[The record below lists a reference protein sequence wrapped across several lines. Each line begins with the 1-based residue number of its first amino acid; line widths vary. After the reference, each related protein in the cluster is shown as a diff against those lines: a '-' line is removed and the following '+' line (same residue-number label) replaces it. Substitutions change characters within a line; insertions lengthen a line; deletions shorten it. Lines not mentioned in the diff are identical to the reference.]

1 MVGDEL
7 HGCTI
12 SSLGDQA
19 LQDAWQALARAQP
32 DSVAAWQTLLGTRGL
47 EGPDARVLQDQ
58 WQLLQGIR
66 LLRSG
71 STPSQVVSRLGYRD
85 ESALAEA
92 HLHWLGAPLSPQP
105 SATR

>member
-1 MVGDEL
+1 M
-7 HGCTI
+7 
-12 SSLGDQA
+12 
-19 LQDAWQALARAQP
+19 
-32 DSVAAWQTLLGTRGL
+32 AAWQTLLGTRGL
-47 EGPDARVLQDQ
+47 EGPDARVPQDQ

-92 HLHWLGAPLSPQP
+92 HLQWLGAPSPLSRPRPDKRGIKGWQKK
-105 SATR
+105 SSFAAHRR